1 MAEMSR
7 LTEIA
12 PFFLVADVVKAAEY
26 YRDKLGFTIRGYFF
40 EDPPVF
46 GMVGRDKLIIQLS
59 LMEAGRGGSNR
70 QWKGEA
76 LDAYIWVDDVEAL
89 YVEFQQSG
97 ADIISPPQ
105 LRIYGMKELEVR
117 DLDGYVICFGQDI
130 PGPSAAAG

>member
-1 MAEMSR
+1 MAEMPR

-46 GMVGRDKLIIQLS
+46 AMVGRDKLTIMLS
-59 LMEAGRGGSNR
+59 RMDSGRGGSNR
-70 QWKGEA
+70 QWKAEA
-76 LDAYIWVDDVEAL
+76 IDTYIWVDDVDAVYAEL
-89 YVEFQQSG
+89 QQTG

-105 LRIYGMKELEVR
+105 L
-117 DLDGYVICFGQDI
+117 
-130 PGPSAAAG
+130 